1 MKVGEPVN
9 KRIKDFGRP
18 LIITVYT
25 QYLKVYDKTYYPI
38 NRGIINL
45 TKIRKL

>member
-9 KRIKDFGRP
+9 KRIRGLGRP
-18 LIITVYT
+18 LIIAVYA
-25 QYLKVYDKTYYPI
+25 QYLKVYDMTYYPI